1 MSNPKTALVL
11 GCGAARG
18 LTHIGVLKTLEKY
31 KIPIDIVVGTSMGAM
46 IGGAYAAGLR
56 PEQIEEIACETNWLK
71 VARILFPKRLQ
82 MAGLLDGGRVQDF
95 LLALVGERNIQ
106 DLKIPFACVATDIWT
121 GDEIVLNSGSL
132 VNAIRASIS
141 FPFLFSPMKIDSRLL
156 VDGGVVNPLPTNIA
170 RNMGADIIIA
180 VVATPP
186 IDRHIKKMNSGRMI
200 TPKKIL
206 APVSSSAFYKR
217 FLNYFDKEN
226 HNLSSGKKDDIISP
240 GIRQKM
246 IQVGSIMENMILNLR
261 LEAEPADI
269 IINPDLG
276 DIQFMDFTGAKEL
289 ITRGQKATEYQQ
301 EKIYRLFESRN
312 KPEEKH
318 GE

>member
-1 MSNPKTALVL
+1 MSKPKTALVL
-11 GCGAARG
+11 GSGAARG
-18 LTHIGVLKTLEKY
+18 LTHIGVLKTLEKN
-31 KIPIDIVVGTSMGAM
+31 KIPIDIIVGTSMGAM
-46 IGGAYAAGLR
+46 IGGAYAAGLS

-95 LLALVGERNIQ
+95 LIALVGERNIQ
-106 DLKIPFACVATDIWT
+106 DLEMPFACVATDIWT

-141 FPFLFSPMKIDSRLL
+141 FPFLFSPIKIDNRLL
-156 VDGGVVNPLPTNIA
+156 VDGAVVNPLPTNIA

-186 IDRHIKKMNSGRMI
+186 INRHIKKMNSGRMI

-217 FLNYFDKEN
+217 FLNYFGKEN
-226 HNLSSGKKDDIISP
+226 HNFSNGKEDDIISP

-276 DIQFMDFTGAKEL
+276 DTQFMDFTRAKEL
-289 ITRGQKATEYQQ
+289 ITRGQKATEFQQ
-301 EKIYRLFESRN
+301 EKIYRLFESRT
-312 KPEEKH
+312 KP
-318 GE
+318 